1 MKTYWFI
8 FYQEELLLDNDQL
21 PYSEEPPVSLAM
33 GGYLHT
39 LPPLDGVPCKALH
52 LKHPYQPE
60 ENSSPQK
67 TESSHAEE
75 NGKIRKENSYLPEK
89 TGATWKDKAYL
100 SEENGTILTEKAN
113 PLEGNSVMLEEDF
126 HPSEK
131 ENVTLEEE
139 FHLSEKENVMLE
151 EDFHLSEGKSVTLKP
166 VGLRASYFKL
176 PLSHYLHAGKAR
188 EVLHFD
194 EQMQFCPRC
203 GHPLTLHEQ
212 PNTHKECDACNHQL
226 WPSISTAIIV
236 RITRGEEILLV
247 RARNFRGTFYGL
259 VAGFLETGETLEEC
273 VAREVKEET
282 GISIKNLRYFASQ
295 PWPYPS
301 GLMVGFTAEYAGG
314 TIRIQDEEL
323 TEARFF
329 HRTRLPEIPPKLS
342 MARMLI
348 DDFIEKNSAEG
359 GN

>member
-21 PYSEEPPVSLAM
+21 PYSEEPPVSLSM

-60 ENSSPQK
+60 ETGSPLHA
-67 TESSHAEE
+67 ESFRAEE
-75 NGKIRKENSYLPEK
+75 NGKMQQAAP
-89 TGATWKDKAYL
+89 
-100 SEENGTILTEKAN
+100 
-113 PLEGNSVMLEEDF
+113 

-131 ENVTLEEE
+131 EN
-139 FHLSEKENVMLE
+139 
-151 EDFHLSEGKSVTLKP
+151 VTLKP

-282 GISIKNLRYFASQ
+282 GINIKNLRYFASQ

-348 DDFIEKNSAEG
+348 DDFIEKNSAES